1 MKRTGQ
7 DTARPLERRRARLDD
22 DGFVL
27 VALLVGMAVAAIWM
41 STLLPSWRQ
50 QAVRQQ
56 EEELIFRGE
65 QYARAIALYR
75 RKTGSL
81 PPNFDVLVS
90 QHYLRRQYL
99 DPITGKAFLPVGG
112 ATGAAAA
119 SSPGAVATMPSG
131 TGLVSVGITGV
142 RSTSND
148 TSIKIYNNQQTYSQ
162 WAFDWTAAAQRMGDL
177 SGLNRTSLPGGLGHG
192 GRGGRGTE
200 LPPIEPRGGALRGG
214 PGGGGRGAT
223 PPGAG
228 RGGFGPFGP
237 GGGAASGGRGGG

>member
-1 MKRTGQ
+1 
-7 DTARPLERRRARLDD
+7 LDD

-41 STLLPSWRQ
+41 SALLPSWRQ

-99 DPITGKAFLPVGG
+99 DPITGKPFLPVGG
-112 ATGAAAA
+112 ATGTPAA
-119 SSPGAVATMPSG
+119 SSPGAVATMPTG
-131 TGLVSVGITGV
+131 AGLVSVGITGV

-162 WAFDWTAAAQRMGDL
+162 WAFDWTAAAARMGDL
-177 SGLNRTSLPGGLGHG
+177 SGINRTSLPGGLG
-192 GRGGRGTE
+192 GRGRGTE
-200 LPPIEPRGGALRGG
+200 LPPIEPRGGGLIGG
-214 PGGGGRGAT
+214 PGRGGRGTT
-223 PPGAG
+223 PPSVPS
-228 RGGFGPFGP
+228 RGFGPFAP
-237 GGGAASGGRGGG
+237 GAGAPSGGRGGG

>member
-7 DTARPLERRRARLDD
+7 GEPRRPERRRARLDD
-22 DGFVL
+22 DGFIL
-27 VALLVGMAVAAIWM
+27 VALLVGMAVTAIWM
-41 STLLPSWRQ
+41 GALLPSWRQ
-50 QAVRQQ
+50 QAVREQ

-99 DPITGKAFLPVGG
+99 DPITGKPFLPVGG
-112 ATGAAAA
+112 TTGAAA

-131 TGLVSVGITGV
+131 VGLVSVGITGV
-142 RSTSND
+142 RSTSNE

-162 WAFDWTAAAQRMGDL
+162 WAFDWSAAAARMGDL
-177 SGLNRTSLPGGLGHG
+177 SGINRTTRPGGLGLG
-192 GRGGRGTE
+192 GRGGRGGE
-200 LPPIEPRGGALRGG
+200 LPPIEPGGGSLING
-214 PGGGGRGAT
+214 PGRGGRGTT

-228 RGGFGPFGP
+228 AGGFGPLTP
-237 GGGAASGGRGGG
+237 GAGGSRGRGGQ